1 MMGEMRNSPRL
12 GWYFRLFDFV
22 ARERVLK
29 NDLDTRVIHAHL
41 TMVLSTGL
49 IMWSYAIVALNCFVN
64 TTVPARVGV
73 ITSLIHLLSPLLF
86 LVTANGALVCSTALM
101 AGLVHQLTFAY
112 FTGGF
117 ESHIIGWLPILPLLA
132 GFIMGRHCLVLWT
145 AISTTAI
152 ASFFIMQLY
161 GFDFPWLINATGY
174 NWALVLFLF
183 GWLFLIFSTTWV
195 HVSMKD
201 HSEETLKA
209 QGRKIDDLFRV
220 LFHDLANSL
229 GRINIGM
236 SICDKEGNVPSR
248 GVQIIRDAQQS
259 MSDITQNVRRMYAV
273 SKGKAEVDLS
283 PSALNTTVEHLQ
295 RMFASEIEKKKLKLI
310 YDFEKNR
317 GLHLI
322 VDPVSF
328 NNQVMGNIFSNAIK
342 FSPPGSAIS
351 ISAWPVNHH
360 LIAVEIKDFGIGM
373 PEILMKSLFDMNK
386 RTTRSGTEG
395 ETGTGFGMHIMKS
408 FVEMYQGQVIVESVD
423 REESLEYS
431 GTSIKLILKGE
442 WN

>member
-1 MMGEMRNSPRL
+1 MRNKPAL
-12 GWYFRLFDFV
+12 AWYFRIFDFV
-22 ARERVLK
+22 ARERVSK

-49 IMWSYAIVALNCFVN
+49 LMWSYAVLGLKFFDN
-64 TTVPARVGV
+64 TDVPGRVGV
-73 ITSLIHLLSPLLF
+73 IFSLIHLLSPLLF
-86 LVTANGALVCSTALM
+86 LVTANGAIVCSVALM
-101 AGLVHQLTFAY
+101 CGLIHQLTFAY

-132 GFIMGRHCLVLWT
+132 GFIMGRNCLVLWT
-145 AISTTAI
+145 AISTVAI
-152 ASFFIMQLY
+152 AAFFFMQINGY
-161 GFDFPWLINATGY
+161 DFPFLINHDGY
-174 NWALVLFLF
+174 NWALGLFLF
-183 GWLFLIFSTTWV
+183 GWLFLIFCTTWV
-195 HVSMKD
+195 HVSMKEF
-201 HSEETLKA
+201 SEETLKA

-236 SICDKEGNVPSR
+236 SICEKEGHVPSR

-283 PSALNTTVEHLQ
+283 PCALNSSIEHLQ
-295 RMFASEIEKKKLKLI
+295 RMFATEIEKKKIKLV

-328 NNQVMGNIFSNAIK
+328 NNQVLGNIFSNAIK

-351 ISAWPVNHH
+351 ISAWPVNHK

-395 ETGTGFGMHIMKS
+395 ESGTGFGMHIMKS
-408 FVEMYQGQVIVESVD
+408 FVEMYQGQVMVESVD